1 MEEDKTLNEISKIKD
16 LLATLIGSS
25 DLPAKQRFS
34 KEAIS
39 KAAKEFQKL
48 SIERGE
54 WLSESD
60 IHKVIR
66 KAPWRAGKFIIEKF
80 GFTNYFT
87 RGRSLYFN
95 KKDLVAL
102 NAELKRK
109 NIDLSR
115 YMELEEDKE
124 KFHKYIESL
133 KDPKENK
140 KRQRFKIPDEL
151 KDIVTYPYNHPPR
164 EVVEKHIESLKQEF
178 EKHKMAEYVDIYH
191 GNYAMFKQIYYWD
204 RYVNPEIK
212 KRCQSWCSQFN
223 YVNEALKMIKQVK
236 SEVIY

>member
-1 MEEDKTLNEISKIKD
+1 MEYRILKEIKEIKSVISQV
-16 LLATLIGSS
+16 IGTSE
-25 DLPAKQRFS
+25 LPTKQKFS

-80 GFTNYFT
+80 VFTNYFT

-102 NAELKRK
+102 NAELKKK

-124 KFHKYIESL
+124 KFHKYIDSL
-133 KDPKENK
+133 TDPKKSK
-140 KRQRFKIPDEL
+140 KRQRFKIPDDL
-151 KDIVTYPYNHPPR
+151 KDIVTHPYHHPPR
-164 EVVEKHIESLKQEF
+164 EVVEKHIETLKEEF
-178 EKHKMAEYVDIYH
+178 EKYKMVEYVDVYG
-191 GNYAMFKQIYYWD
+191 GNHAMFKQIYYWD
-204 RYVNPEIK
+204 KYVNPEIK
-212 KRCQSWCSQFN
+212 KRCQNWCSQFN
-223 YVNEALKMIKQVK
+223 YANEALKMIKQVK